1 MKIKQG
7 DKIKVTT
14 GKYKGTEGTVSKV
27 LKKKDRVLVEGV
39 NVKKRAV
46 KKSDSNNENFVY
58 LQHSIHVSNVR
69 LAQENSKETK
79 TTKKKKSEKKS

>member
-1 MKIKQG
+1 MKVKQG

-14 GKYKGTEGTVSKV
+14 GKYKGTEGTITKV

-46 KKSDSNNENFVY
+46 KKSDSNNESFVY
-58 LQHSIHVSNVR
+58 IQHSIHVSNVR
-69 LAQENSKETK
+69 LSEDKQSDKKTSKK
-79 TTKKKKSEKKS
+79 TKSEKKS